1 MKQVG
6 VSSAVVAVMLLAAGV
21 IAEAQQAKKIWRIGY
36 LSNTY
41 PSVESSRSEVIGKR
55 LRELGYL
62 APSVGS
68 R

>member
-1 MKQVG
+1 
-6 VSSAVVAVMLLAAGV
+6 MLLAAGV

-41 PSVESSRSEVIGKR
+41 PSVESSRSEVVGQR